1 MRLRLGTRGSELAT
15 TQSGTVADALRAL
28 GHEVE
33 FVIIRTRGDKERGS
47 LTALA
52 GLGVFAAEL
61 RTALLEGECDFAV
74 HSFKDLPV
82 ADVPGL
88 VVAAVPERELP
99 ADALCSRSGALHD
112 LPAGARVGTGS
123 PRRIAQLR
131 ALRPDLEY
139 VDIRGNIG
147 TRLAR
152 VAEGDLD
159 AVVLAAAGLNRLG
172 LQDSITELLPIL
184 PSPAQG
190 ALAVEARQDD
200 EQVLAALRE
209 LEHPA
214 SRAAAEAERA
224 LLAALGGG
232 CAAPIAGRADVVG
245 DVLTLQGG
253 VFAADGS
260 RQLTGEVQVLADAPL
275 SAGVKLAAD
284 LMAGGAAEITEL
296 GAERPSRLEE
306 FHDDTKLWS
315 PTEAHAGE
323 TCTGR
328 PLEGLTVL
336 VSREDGELI
345 ETLKS
350 AGASV
355 WGEPVLTREDLDVGM
370 DRLPD
375 ADWVAVTS
383 AATLDSLRTRGWELP
398 PGARIAAVGG
408 ATAAALE
415 AAGHVVDIQPGAR
428 SSAEELLA
436 VWPEGAG
443 SVLVPGSVRS
453 RRVLADGLEARGWQV
468 RTVDLYDVVPR
479 EPTGS
484 LRVAW
489 QRGEINAVLVT
500 SGSVGLAVDKMLGW
514 PEGIKVVAFGQPSAD
529 VLAGIGIHA
538 EVAQTQDG
546 RGVVE
551 AFLRIQEENR

>member
-1 MRLRLGTRGSELAT
+1 MRLRLGTRGSQLAT

-33 FVIIRTRGDKERGS
+33 LVIIRTRGDKERGS

-82 ADVPGL
+82 AEVPGL
-88 VVAAVPERELP
+88 VIAAVPEREAP
-99 ADALCSRSGALHD
+99 ADALCSRSGGLLE

-123 PRRIAQLR
+123 PRRVAQLR

-139 VDIRGNIG
+139 VDIRGNVG

-152 VAEGDLD
+152 VAQGDLD

-172 LQDSITELLPIL
+172 LGDRITELLPIL
-184 PSPAQG
+184 PAPGQG
-190 ALAVEARQDD
+190 ALAVEARQGDD
-200 EQVLAALRE
+200 EVLAVLRQ
-209 LEHPA
+209 LEHAA

-232 CAAPIAGRADVVG
+232 CAAPIAGRAEVDG
-245 DVLTLQGG
+245 DELTLDGG
-253 VFAADGS
+253 VFSVDGG
-260 RQLTGEVQVLADAPL
+260 RQLTGQVQVPAGQAL
-275 SAGVKLAAD
+275 SAGVRLAAD
-284 LMAGGAAEITEL
+284 LMAGGAADITEL
-296 GAERPSRLEE
+296 GAERPSRLDE
-306 FHDDTKLWS
+306 FHDDSKLWS
-315 PTEAHAGE
+315 PAGDGHDE
-323 TCTGR
+323 PRAAR

-345 ETLKS
+345 ETLKD

-355 WGEPVLTREDLDVGM
+355 WGEPVLAREDLDVGIEA
-370 DRLPD
+370 LPD

-383 AATLDSLRTRGWELP
+383 AATLDSLRARGWELP
-398 PGARIAAVGG
+398 SGARIAAVGG
-408 ATAAALE
+408 ATAAALQ
-415 AAGHVVDIQPGAR
+415 AAGHVVDLQPGAR

-436 VWPEGAG
+436 VWPEGTG
-443 SVLVPGSVRS
+443 SVLIPGSVRS
-453 RRVLADGLEARGWQV
+453 RRVLAKGLEARGWQV
-468 RTVDLYDVVPR
+468 RNVDLYDVVPR

-489 QRGEINAVLVT
+489 QRGEVNAVLVT
-500 SGSVGLAVDKMLGW
+500 SGSVGLAVDEMLGW
-514 PEGIKVVAFGQPSAD
+514 PDGIKVVAFGQPSAD
-529 VLAGIGIHA
+529 VLASIGIHA
-538 EVAQTQDG
+538 EVARTQDG

-551 AFLRIQEENR
+551 AFIRIQEENR